1 MRSTNL
7 IASFCLFAAGF
18 AGLPSA
24 GAADYPTPKEASW
37 TAKEFRFHTGETLP
51 ELRIAYTT
59 VGNPSGTPIL
69 LLHGTMGSA
78 ANFLNVQYAGELF
91 GAGQPMDASKFFI
104 IIPDAIGTGKTTK
117 PSDGLRT
124 KFPRYNYA
132 DMIHAQHRLLT
143 EALGIGHVRLVIGS
157 SMGGMQSW
165 LWAETYPDFMDGIVP
180 LASTPSPMLGRNW
193 LTRRLLIETVKR
205 DPEYNEGNYTA
216 QPATMKLAEAWFGVV
231 ASGGTTFYAKSV
243 PNAEAGDK
251 LVSERLNARSRGD
264 ANDLIYQYSAS
275 SDYDALGQLE
285 KIKVPVLAI
294 NSADDERNP
303 PELGVMDESIERL
316 KDSRLFLIPTSPET
330 RGHGTTGNAKLWKH
344 ELQALLSRLP
354 EREGQQS
361 K

>member
-1 MRSTNL
+1 MRSFYL
-7 IASFCLFAAGF
+7 IALFCLLNAELV
-18 AGLPSA
+18 GLASA
-24 GAADYPTPKEASW
+24 DAADYPTPREAHW
-37 TAKEFRFHTGETLP
+37 TAKDFRFHTGETLP

-59 VGNPSGTPIL
+59 VGTPSGTPIL

-78 ANFLNVQYAGELF
+78 TNYLDAQYAGELF

-104 IIPDAIGTGKTTK
+104 IIPDAIGTGKTSK

-132 DMIHAQHRLLT
+132 DMIQAQHRLLT
-143 EALGIGHVRLVIGS
+143 EGLGVGHVRLVIGS

-205 DPEYNEGNYTA
+205 DPEFNDGNYTA
-216 QPATMKLAEAWFGVV
+216 QPATMKLAEAWFSVV
-231 ASGGTTFYAKSV
+231 ASGGTSFYAKSV

-275 SDYDALGQLE
+275 FDYDALGQLE

-303 PELGVMDESIERL
+303 PELGVMEGSLKRL
-316 KDSRLFLIPTSPET
+316 SDARLFLIPTGPDT

-344 ELQALLSRLP
+344 ELQAFLSRLP
-354 EREGQQS
+354 EREHR
-361 K
+361 